1 MKYAI
6 LITIYFLLT
15 YMIFKRDY
23 REPFWRGLLHAVVV
37 TVYLFF
43 VALLA
48 MQLKYLYLGEIA
60 EAIQLAFG
68 LFLTVLSVA
77 VCAWLIFYEPM
88 KKLLHHHFRAATVM
102 LTSTIGWLFIFM
114 VIFVVGLVFTLA

>member
-1 MKYAI
+1 
-6 LITIYFLLT
+6 
-15 YMIFKRDY
+15 MIFKRDY

>member
-1 MKYAI
+1 
-6 LITIYFLLT
+6 
-15 YMIFKRDY
+15 MIFRRDY
-23 REPFWRGLLHAVVV
+23 REPFWKGLLHAVIV

-43 VALLA
+43 VSLLA
-48 MQLKYLYLGEIA
+48 MQLKYLYIGEIG

-77 VCAWLIFYEPM
+77 VCAWLIFYEPL
-88 KKLLHHHFRAATVM
+88 KKLLHHHFKAATVM

-114 VIFVVGLVFTLA
+114 IIFVVGLVFTLV